1 MKFKREDA
9 NYQVHTHQSK
19 GKLTNNLCSNF
30 MELISKNDGLLTNI
44 EVLEVIRENRS
55 QSSIHISNSSAQVE
69 LQNREYVENK
79 VCLMVS
85 KTFNVV
91 NHSTLRV
98 ALYDV
103 LVM

>member
-1 MKFKREDA
+1 MCTFFLR
-9 NYQVHTHQSK
+9 
-19 GKLTNNLCSNF
+19 KLTNNLCTFFLRELNSSNFNF

-44 EVLEVIRENRS
+44 EVLEVIRENRK

-85 KTFNVV
+85 NNV
-91 NHSTLRV
+91 
-98 ALYDV
+98 
-103 LVM
+103 

>member
-1 MKFKREDA
+1 MKFNREDA
-9 NYQVHTHQSK
+9 NYKVHTHQSK
-19 GKLTNNLCSNF
+19 GKLTNNLYTFFKLKFNSSNFNF

-44 EVLEVIRENRS
+44 EVLEVIRENRK

-85 KTFNVV
+85 NNV
-91 NHSTLRV
+91 
-98 ALYDV
+98 
-103 LVM
+103 

>member
-1 MKFKREDA
+1 MKFNTEGA
-9 NYQVHTHQSK
+9 NYKVHTHQSK
-19 GKLTNNLCSNF
+19 GKLTYEQFVCNFNF

-44 EVLEVIRENRS
+44 EVLEVIRENRK

-85 KTFNVV
+85 NNV
-91 NHSTLRV
+91 
-98 ALYDV
+98 
-103 LVM
+103 

>member
-1 MKFKREDA
+1 MQGRVARLVHELTAVVFK
-9 NYQVHTHQSK
+9 T
-19 GKLTNNLCSNF
+19 L
-30 MELISKNDGLLTNI
+30 
-44 EVLEVIRENRS
+44 NRS

>member
-1 MKFKREDA
+1 MYFFLR
-9 NYQVHTHQSK
+9 
-19 GKLTNNLCSNF
+19 KLNSSNFNF

-44 EVLEVIRENRS
+44 EVLEVIRENRK

-85 KTFNVV
+85 NNV
-91 NHSTLRV
+91 
-98 ALYDV
+98 
-103 LVM
+103 

>member
-1 MKFKREDA
+1 MKFKRKDA
-9 NYQVHTHQSK
+9 NYKVHIK
-19 GKLTNNLCSNF
+19 VKVNLRTICIPSNFNF

-44 EVLEVIRENRS
+44 EVLEVIRENRK

-85 KTFNVV
+85 NNV
-91 NHSTLRV
+91 
-98 ALYDV
+98 
-103 LVM
+103 

>member
-9 NYQVHTHQSK
+9 NYKVHTHQSK
-19 GKLTNNLCSNF
+19 GKLTNNLYTKYSNFNF

-44 EVLEVIRENRS
+44 EVLEVIRENRK

-85 KTFNVV
+85 NNV
-91 NHSTLRV
+91 
-98 ALYDV
+98 
-103 LVM
+103 